1 MIVELTYVLYI
12 IFVHIIFSLLETF
25 FYKNY
30 GKFRRKRWIIDSLMF
45 SEYHLIV
52 WIMFMTPIVLFPSIF
67 YFFITLNLHSFIRIL
82 LIGTGTFFVAA
93 AIEDYLF
100 LPNTN
105 LIQKMSLGKRYG

>member
-1 MIVELTYVLYI
+1 
-12 IFVHIIFSLLETF
+12 
-25 FYKNY
+25 
-30 GKFRRKRWIIDSLMF
+30 
-45 SEYHLIV
+45 
-52 WIMFMTPIVLFPSIF
+52 MTPIVLFPSIF